1 MPILYNEQTKTFR
14 LDAKDSSYA
23 FRITELGYLV
33 HLYYGAHISDSDLQK
48 LAAITHHSSFHAHP
62 EVPVSDFFSLDL
74 SPMEYPCFGRADCR
88 GTALAVRRADTGTLD
103 TDITYVSHRIYAG
116 KPALAGQPA
125 TYATGEE
132 ADTLEILCRDKV
144 SGAGDLLQL

>member
-48 LAAITHHSSFHAHP
+48 LAAITHHSSFHAHQ
-62 EVPVSDFFSLDL
+62 VGS
-74 SPMEYPCFGRADCR
+74 
-88 GTALAVRRADTGTLD
+88 
-103 TDITYVSHRIYAG
+103 
-116 KPALAGQPA
+116 
-125 TYATGEE
+125 
-132 ADTLEILCRDKV
+132 
-144 SGAGDLLQL
+144 

>member
-48 LAAITHHSSFHAHP
+48 LAAIT
-62 EVPVSDFFSLDL
+62 LL
-74 SPMEYPCFGRADCR
+74 LPCTPRDSRFG
-88 GTALAVRRADTGTLD
+88 
-103 TDITYVSHRIYAG
+103 
-116 KPALAGQPA
+116 
-125 TYATGEE
+125 
-132 ADTLEILCRDKV
+132 
-144 SGAGDLLQL
+144 LLQP